1 MNLLPSQCPICD
13 SGEVVVTHFRC
24 EACGSA
30 VEGRFVPERG
40 AFASLSPEQMRFVEV
55 FVKCEGRLNRMEAE
69 LDLSYPTIRGRL
81 NEIIQRM
88 GYEPGRDEPEP
99 PQRRRRVLSENE
111 RRRILDDLETGRIT
125 PDQAMQQLSE
135 FSKGD

>member
-1 MNLLPSQCPICD
+1 M
-13 SGEVVVTHFRC
+13 
-24 EACGSA
+24 
-30 VEGRFVPERG
+30 PERG

-99 PQRRRRVLSENE
+99 PQRRRALSENE